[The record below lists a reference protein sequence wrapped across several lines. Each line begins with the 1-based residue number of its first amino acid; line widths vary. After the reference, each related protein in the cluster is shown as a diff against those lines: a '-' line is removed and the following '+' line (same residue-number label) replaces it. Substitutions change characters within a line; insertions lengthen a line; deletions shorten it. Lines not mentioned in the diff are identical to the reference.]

1 MSDME
6 NQIKEYIQ
14 KLSEL
19 ENYNKESLRE
29 PRMTDF
35 MEVNESDSKNY
46 NYKRYDN
53 NKGNQHQKDYG
64 ERKYIKP

>member
-14 KLSEL
+14 RLSEL
-19 ENYNKESLRE
+19 ENYNESLRE
-29 PRMTDF
+29 PRMDDF
-35 MEVNESDSKNY
+35 IDNSGSNPNNY
-46 NYKRYDN
+46 NYKKYEN
-53 NKGNQHQKDYG
+53 TKGKQHQKEFG